1 MGYEEVNSFPWI
13 IRPQLVTGYE
23 KAFGESKEVLLFQ
36 EELEGI
42 GQELTEGEMI
52 QQLLTDMNETGKP
65 KMIVL
70 STTEVLV
77 AYAVLTLESNMAL
90 LEKEES
96 MYTI

>member
-1 MGYEEVNSFPWI
+1 
-13 IRPQLVTGYE
+13 
-23 KAFGESKEVLLFQ
+23 
-36 EELEGI
+36 
-42 GQELTEGEMI
+42 
-52 QQLLTDMNETGKP
+52 MNETGKP